1 MNEIL
6 KIENLSKSYNGLEVV
21 RDVSLSV
28 QTGSITA
35 LIGENGAGK
44 TTLFNLISRFEK
56 HDKGRVFFQGKEI
69 SHLSAIERSK
79 VGIERLFQNPRVF
92 KNMDVI
98 NNLMA
103 CIHEHPGENIINYL
117 LKPKE
122 IRITERK
129 NQEKA
134 NQIIHTLHLQS
145 HVQEKAGTLSHGQ
158 KKLLSLGMLLMNNAK
173 LILLDEPFS
182 GLNPSMID
190 IINDIIKGLTKEGKT
205 FVIIEHNIKKV
216 VSVSNHILKMREGQ
230 IIEDR
235 MINQNG

>member
-21 RDVSLSV
+21 RNVSFSV
-28 QTGSITA
+28 QKGNITA

-44 TTLFNLISRFEK
+44 TTLFNLINGFEK
-56 HDKGRVFFQGKEI
+56 HNHGRIFFEGAEI

-79 VGIERLFQNPRVF
+79 FGIERLFQNPRVP
-92 KNMDVI
+92 KNMDVM

-103 CIHEHPGENIINYL
+103 CIHEHPGEKIENYL
-117 LKPKE
+117 LKPRL
-122 IRITERK
+122 IRYTERK
-129 NQEKA
+129 NLEKA
-134 NQIIHTLHLQS
+134 KHILQTLNLQKYT
-145 HVQEKAGTLSHGQ
+145 QEKAGSLSHGQ
-158 KKLLSLGMLLMNNAK
+158 KKLLSLGKLLMNNAR

-190 IINDIIKGLTKEGKT
+190 TINEIIKGLTKEGKT
-205 FVIIEHNIKKV
+205 FVIIEHNVKKIEL
-216 VSVSNHILKMREGQ
+216 VSNHILKMREGQ

-235 MINQNG
+235 MIN

>member
-6 KIENLSKSYNGLEVV
+6 IIENLSKSYNGLKVV
-21 RDVSLSV
+21 RNVSLSV

-56 HDKGRVFFQGKEI
+56 HDKGKIFFQGHEI

-122 IRITERK
+122 IRITEQK
-129 NQEKA
+129 NQERA
-134 NQIIHTLHLQS
+134 YQIIHTLHLQN
-145 HVQEKAGTLSHGQ
+145 HVKESAGALSHGQ
-158 KKLLSLGMLLMNNAK
+158 KKLLSLGRLLMNNSK

-190 IINDIIKGLTKEGKT
+190 IINDLIKELTKEGKT

-216 VSVSNHILKMREGQ
+216 VSISNHILKMREGE

-235 MINQNG
+235 MIN